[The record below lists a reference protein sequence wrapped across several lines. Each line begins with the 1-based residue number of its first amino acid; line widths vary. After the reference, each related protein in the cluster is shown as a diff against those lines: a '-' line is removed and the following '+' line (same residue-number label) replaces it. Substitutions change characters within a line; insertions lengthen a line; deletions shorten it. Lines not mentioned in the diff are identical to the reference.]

1 MDAASVREGTLI
13 TCDVPTRELILHL
26 NETHNFL
33 LERLDETTLLIDS
46 SFSHIV
52 EAELGKTLERH
63 VFSSRHLFA
72 HEKERP
78 PRERREDRPPREPRD
93 QCGANSLG
101 VPRRQI
107 IRLLIAGATQQCLN
121 QHPAILRHVAC
132 QLFG

>member
-33 LERLDETTLLIDS
+33 LERLGETTLLIDS

-72 HEKERP
+72 HEKEKAAARAPRGPAAARAARP
-78 PRERREDRPPREPRD
+78 RREYKPRERRPKR
-93 QCGANSLG
+93 
-101 VPRRQI
+101 PRR
-107 IRLLIAGATQQCLN
+107 
-121 QHPAILRHVAC
+121 
-132 QLFG
+132 

>member
-72 HEKERP
+72 HENERP

-93 QCGANSLG
+93 PDEEYKPRERRPKR
-101 VPRRQI
+101 PRR
-107 IRLLIAGATQQCLN
+107 
-121 QHPAILRHVAC
+121 
-132 QLFG
+132 

>member
-33 LERLDETTLLIDS
+33 LEGVDEPTLLIDS
-46 SFSHIV
+46 SFPRLV
-52 EAELGKTLERH
+52 AAGLGRTLERH

-78 PRERREDRPPREPRD
+78 PRERREDRPPRAPRD
-93 QCGANSLG
+93 PDEEYKPRERRPKR
-101 VPRRQI
+101 PRR
-107 IRLLIAGATQQCLN
+107 
-121 QHPAILRHVAC
+121 
-132 QLFG
+132 

>member
-52 EAELGKTLERH
+52 EAELGKTLERRI
-63 VFSSRHLFA
+63 FSSRHLFA

-93 QCGANSLG
+93 PDEEYKPRERRPKR
-101 VPRRQI
+101 PRR
-107 IRLLIAGATQQCLN
+107 
-121 QHPAILRHVAC
+121 
-132 QLFG
+132 

>member
-78 PRERREDRPPREPRD
+78 PRERREDRTRSTSRAS
-93 QCGANSLG
+93 GARSARG
-101 VPRRQI
+101 GSQHVGRR
-107 IRLLIAGATQQCLN
+107 AA
-121 QHPAILRHVAC
+121 V
-132 QLFG
+132 FGDAVVVRGCM

>member
-1 MDAASVREGTLI
+1 MDAASDREGTLI

-78 PRERREDRPPREPRD
+78 PREMRTKEPSGPLRPHAFGTNRHLP
-93 QCGANSLG
+93 
-101 VPRRQI
+101 VPRSPVV
-107 IRLLIAGATQQCLN
+107 LPSG
-121 QHPAILRHVAC
+121 
-132 QLFG
+132 

>member
-78 PRERREDRPPREPRD
+78 PRAPRDPDEEYKPRERRPKR
-93 QCGANSLG
+93 
-101 VPRRQI
+101 PRR
-107 IRLLIAGATQQCLN
+107 
-121 QHPAILRHVAC
+121 
-132 QLFG
+132 